1 MAKLPTVGKADMSAK
16 PDKLA
21 YEDTKIQTPKPMTDA
36 IELSNVE
43 PMNTKKYPNT
53 KKMKYGGTVTYT
65 NGPRKIRT

>member
-36 IELSNVE
+36 IELSNVDFIFT
-43 PMNTKKYPNT
+43 PASI
-53 KKMKYGGTVTYT
+53 T
-65 NGPRKIRT
+65 NASLKSGA